1 MPRVIHAGPCGI
13 DEKSFRRIA
22 GAYAER
28 WHVGLCAVGA
38 DGRAVFAGGQCAQCP
53 GDEACDEARV
63 FAITEGLRW
72 GEPSIVQCPDRRLL
86 WAVPL
91 MHNARVLGGLL
102 ASATEEQVVEGIDGG
117 PVLDIPRMCADLRA
131 LAEEGNL
138 TNAAALAAHRR
149 SYHDEQQRAHAIH
162 AFKSGVH
169 YSIRELY
176 MREEP
181 ALMAAIRS
189 GDRRAAR
196 EILNRLLMTVHYH
209 AGERLDLVKSI
220 FLELV
225 VTMSRTAVEA
235 GGNPEEFLGINYRG
249 MVEVAEIGS
258 EEELAAWLREMLEGI
273 MAAIE
278 RHRHK
283 DPGFLLFEAL
293 EFMQEHCC
301 ESIARDDV
309 AQAVHL
315 SPSHFSA
322 LLARE
327 SGGSFTELLNRMR
340 IDRAAEMLART
351 DKSIASIALE
361 CGFRDQSY
369 FTRVFKRYR
378 HTTPLRYRRDIT

>member
-1 MPRVIHAGPCGI
+1 MTDAGTCGI
-13 DEKSFRRIA
+13 NEKTFRRIA
-22 GAYAER
+22 GAYAEH
-28 WHVGLCAVGA
+28 WHVGLCAVDA
-38 DGRAVFAGGQCAQCP
+38 EGRALFEGGLCAWCP
-53 GDEACDEARV
+53 GESGCDEARV
-63 FAITEGLRW
+63 FAINEGLRW
-72 GEPSIVQCPDRRLL
+72 GEPSIVQCPGRRML

-102 ASATEEQVVEGIDGG
+102 ASATEEQVLKGIDGG
-117 PVLDIPRMCADLRA
+117 PALDIPRMCADLRA
-131 LAEEGNL
+131 LAEEENL
-138 TNAAALAAHRR
+138 TNAAALAANRR

-189 GDRRAAR
+189 EDRRAAR

-209 AGERLDLVKSI
+209 AGDRLELVKSI

-258 EEELAAWLREMLEGI
+258 EEELAAWLRDMLEGI

-278 RHRHK
+278 RHRRK

-293 EFMQEHCC
+293 EFMQNHCC
-301 ESIARDDV
+301 ENISRDDV
-309 AQAVHL
+309 ARAVHL

-322 LLARE
+322 LLRRE

-340 IDRAAEMLART
+340 VDRAAEMLART
-351 DKSIASIALE
+351 DKSIATIALE

-378 HTTPLRYRRDIT
+378 HTTPLRYRRDST